1 MSKDRRPRVDSAQG
15 VHEAIAAANRPVPI
29 PAGVELDELETSI
42 FQDVVAELAKSE
54 LTAHRV
60 RLCAMIAS
68 DLARMQRS
76 NEAVAQQGSVIFNA
90 QGNARVN
97 PHVRVADQALRSAL
111 AMRRSLGITARALN
125 GGDTRNVAIRRQ
137 HNLSNEAL
145 LDDMD
150 DEDLL
155 ARPSPSPSGRRD
167 H

>member
-1 MSKDRRPRVDSAQG
+1 MSKERRARVDSAQG

-29 PAGVELDELETSI
+29 PAGVELDELEASI
-42 FQDVVAELAKSE
+42 FDDVVAELAKSE

-155 ARPSPSPSGRRD
+155 ARPSGSPSDRRD

>member
-1 MSKDRRPRVDSAQG
+1 MSNNRRARVDSHQS
-15 VHEAIAAANRPVPI
+15 VHEAIAAANRSVPI
-29 PAGVELDELETSI
+29 PSGVELDDLETAI
-42 FQDVVAELAKSE
+42 FDDVVAELAKSE

-76 NEAVAQQGSVIFNA
+76 NEAVAQQGSVIINA

-97 PHVRVADQALRSAL
+97 PHVRVADQAARSAL
-111 AMRRSLGITARALN
+111 AMRRSLGLTARALN
-125 GGDTRNVAIRRQ
+125 GGDTRNVAIRRH
-137 HNLSNEAL
+137 HNLANEAL

-150 DEDLL
+150 DEGLL
-155 ARPSPSPSGRRD
+155 ARPPVYPSDRKD